1 MHPTW
6 FLVFDRFQLL
16 DVSGPLQVFAS
27 ANEELVLSG
36 RKAFYET
43 AIYALQAGPVRSS
56 SGVELVASALPR
68 RFWRAVGSVFVPG
81 GPGIW
86 RAGLPVADLAQAQRL
101 EALIDWVR
109 RAAPRFSRIASV
121 CTGAFVLA
129 RAGLLEGGSA
139 VTHWALCEQLANEHP
154 NVDVQRDAIYA
165 RQGRIWTSAG
175 VTAGIDM
182 ALGMVE
188 ADVGRE
194 IAMSVAKKLVVF
206 YKRPGGQSQFS
217 SALLTQTADD
227 ARLDKLHAWMGSRLH
242 KTISVPE
249 MAEQLAMT
257 PRTFARF
264 YLQHTGVTPARA
276 VARLRLEKACQ
287 LVEAG
292 RQSLKAIAQQCGFN
306 SEEVLRRAFMRHLRV
321 SPTEY
326 RERFAAR

>member
-1 MHPTW
+1 MHTIW

-27 ANEELVLSG
+27 ANEELVLAG
-36 RKAFYET
+36 RKALYET
-43 AIYALQAGPVRSS
+43 SIHALGAGPVRSS
-56 SGVELVASALPR
+56 SGVELVARALPR
-68 RFWRAVGSVFVPG
+68 RLSRDIGSVFVPG

-86 RAGLPVADLAQAQRL
+86 RAGLPAADPAQARRLAELIAWVQRT
-101 EALIDWVR
+101 
-109 RAAPRFSRIASV
+109 APRFSRIASV

-139 VTHWALCEQLANEHP
+139 VTHWAVCDQLAQEHP
-154 NVDVQRDAIYA
+154 GVDVQHDAIYA

-194 IAMSVAKKLVVF
+194 MAMNVAKKLVVF

-227 ARLDKLHAWMGSRLH
+227 SRIDKLHTWMGGRLH
-242 KTISVPE
+242 KAVSVPA

-264 YLQHTGVTPARA
+264 YRQHTGVTPARA
-276 VARLRLEKACQ
+276 VARMRLEKACQ
-287 LVEAG
+287 LVETG
-292 RQSLKAIAQQCGFN
+292 RQSLKSIAQQCGFN
-306 SEEVLRRAFMRHLRV
+306 SEEVLRRAFMRHLHV

-326 RERFAAR
+326 RERFASR